1 MECLRICQYCSQR
14 NNETSLE
21 LGTTI
26 IIILVNHKM
35 RHREV
40 KYCTQDRTVSKQSR
54 HLWYVASLTP
64 ESVFLWNIKFHVCE
78 KESRSETER
87 DKETYRYGGKEG
99 RQREEGKKIF

>member
-26 IIILVNHKM
+26 ITILVSHKM

-40 KYCTQDRTVSKQSR
+40 KYCTQDGTASK
-54 HLWYVASLTP
+54 
-64 ESVFLWNIKFHVCE
+64 
-78 KESRSETER
+78 
-87 DKETYRYGGKEG
+87 
-99 RQREEGKKIF
+99 